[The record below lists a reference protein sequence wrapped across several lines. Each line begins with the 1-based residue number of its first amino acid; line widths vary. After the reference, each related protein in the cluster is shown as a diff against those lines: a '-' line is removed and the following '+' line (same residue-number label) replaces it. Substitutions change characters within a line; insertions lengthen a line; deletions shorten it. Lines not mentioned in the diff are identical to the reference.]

1 MLQPRGDWL
10 ATDRGTGRS
19 DVLELQGVVDTARYV
34 EAELAPTDVDTVE
47 IEAPRHGRRATR
59 PRRGPRARRRCHPV
73 RSAPRLDAFGQ
84 IEAVAEDVMTCRLYD
99 DLAEMNADAD
109 QEALLLGEAALNR
122 AMCSWMSMCA
132 WTAATAEPNSRA
144 PFGRTRQRRLR
155 TLHRARRFQKRASP
169 SRPRQEPRH
178 SRSSNSAPPPR
189 GRLTNV

>member
-47 IEAPRHGRRATR
+47 MEAPGMGVAQRGHVADRAQDDDATR
-59 PRRGPRARRRCHPV
+59 FGQH
-73 RSAPRLDAFGQ
+73 LDAFGQ
-84 IEAVAEDVMTCRLYD
+84 IEAVAEDVMTCRIYD

-109 QEALLLGEAALNR
+109 QEALLLGEASLNR

-132 WTAATAEPNSRA
+132 WTAATAEPNLRA

-155 TLHRARRFQKRASP
+155 TLHRARRF
-169 SRPRQEPRH
+169 
-178 SRSSNSAPPPR
+178 
-189 GRLTNV
+189 